1 MSKYFLINPTG
12 DAQTIVKSCIT
23 EIGDS
28 YLEFNSVSEA
38 SASGE
43 SPHVV
48 LLFAGTNMANF
59 QNDISALKMRPF
71 FAKIARILFV
81 PKDIAQTVLQSRAL
95 EGEMI
100 FHLPVDKAQLIS
112 RLSVIKKRAHRRIF
126 EILMRIQPKGSN
138 LMYFGKS
145 VDFSETGIAFQ
156 TEEAFEIG
164 QKVAISFVNSRDKT
178 RFVLA
183 SEIVRKSILSAGA
196 SLYGARF
203 ENVQQS
209 VLRNLIDFIS
219 GESSS

>member
-1 MSKYFLINPTG
+1 MSKYFLINPVG

-23 EIGDS
+23 GIGDS

-48 LLFAGTNMANF
+48 LLFASTNMANF
-59 QNDISALKMRPF
+59 QHEISALKMRPF

-81 PKDIAQTVLQSRAL
+81 PKDIAQTVLQSKAL

-100 FHLPVDKAQLIS
+100 FSLPVDKTLLTA

-126 EILMRIQPKGSN
+126 EILMRIQPSGSN
-138 LMYFGKS
+138 LIYFGKS
-145 VDFSETGIAFQ
+145 MDFSETGIAFQ
-156 TEEAFEIG
+156 TGEAFEIG
-164 QKVAISFVNSRDKT
+164 QKVVVSFVNSRDKT
-178 RFVLA
+178 RFVLE
-183 SEIVRKSILSAGA
+183 SEIVRKSLLTAGA

-203 ENVQQS
+203 ENVLPS
-209 VLRNLIDFIS
+209 VLKNLIDFIS
-219 GESSS
+219 EGSSV